1 MVYFSYIIQQKGEQV
16 MLLTKKHFIIS
27 SSFILIAS
35 ICTIT
40 LLTKQNTQLDS
51 TPTNVEA
58 KETITLSS
66 SEIPVFRSLPVND
79 THTFRGSVG
88 TGFDF
93 SGLRDL
99 KVTVKNIGTN
109 AFTYS
114 IKSPDEEPLVKHTI
128 QSNENKTFTLRS
140 LHSSPEPGTYYLSA
154 YNEDGSESSLGL
166 EVQPE

>member
-1 MVYFSYIIQQKGEQV
+1 

-35 ICTIT
+35 LCTIT
-40 LLTKQNTQLDS
+40 LLPKQNTQLDS
-51 TPTNVEA
+51 TPSKVEA

-66 SEIPVFRSLPVND
+66 NETNEIPTFRSLSVND

-93 SGLRDL
+93 SGLGDL

-109 AFTYS
+109 TFTYS
-114 IKSPDEEPLVKHTI
+114 IKSPDEKPLVKYTI
-128 QSNENKTFTLRS
+128 QENESKTLTLRS
-140 LHSSPEPGTYYLSA
+140 IISSPRPGTYYLSA